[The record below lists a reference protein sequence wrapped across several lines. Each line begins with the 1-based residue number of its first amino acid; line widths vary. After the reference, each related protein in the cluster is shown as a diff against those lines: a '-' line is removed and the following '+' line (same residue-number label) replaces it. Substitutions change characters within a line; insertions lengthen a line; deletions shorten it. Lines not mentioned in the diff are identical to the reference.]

1 MPAINNPV
9 LRRRLFVET
18 AIRRAPRARLPW
30 YERLALTVS
39 FAFIAAFV
47 AGLVWHLLLFI

>member
-18 AIRRAPRARLPW
+18 AIRRAPRSRLPW
-30 YERLALTVS
+30 YERLALTV
-39 FAFIAAFV
+39 AFSILAAFV
-47 AGLVWHLLLFI
+47 AGLAWHLLLFF